1 MLRMLLSGVLTAPI
15 AAKAQPSRK
24 VHRIGL
30 LGGSSPSAHEASA
43 RLWDAFF
50 QRLRE
55 LGYVEGQTIL
65 VEGRWYGEHI
75 ERLPSLAVELV
86 QAKVD
91 VIVAGA
97 PPAPEAAARAT
108 STIPIVMAGHP
119 DPVGSG
125 LAVSLAKPGRNITGL
140 SDQSPELAAKR
151 LQLLKEI
158 IPGIS
163 HVAVLWNPTNPTV
176 LPMLTEAELAAQ
188 SIGVRLQILEAR
200 VPDDFTSAFSAM
212 VRDGAGG
219 LITFGSSMFFAERSR
234 IAALAAQ
241 NRLPA
246 IYGAKEFAEAGGLI
260 SYGSIFTEQWR
271 RAATYVDKILKG
283 ANPADLPIEQP
294 TKFELRLNMKAA
306 KALGLTIPPSL
317 LARADEVI
325 E

>member
-163 HVAVLWNPTNPTV
+163 PFFGIRPT
-176 LPMLTEAELAAQ
+176 
-188 SIGVRLQILEAR
+188 
-200 VPDDFTSAFSAM
+200 
-212 VRDGAGG
+212 
-219 LITFGSSMFFAERSR
+219 
-234 IAALAAQ
+234 
-241 NRLPA
+241 
-246 IYGAKEFAEAGGLI
+246 
-260 SYGSIFTEQWR
+260 
-271 RAATYVDKILKG
+271 
-283 ANPADLPIEQP
+283 QP
-294 TKFELRLNMKAA
+294 CC
-306 KALGLTIPPSL
+306 PC
-317 LARADEVI
+317 
-325 E
+325 